1 MNESNSKQPSN
12 KSFKHLTLFDPPSPA
27 EEWKSQATKHALDE
41 LFNATYAYR
50 SSKEFNE
57 LIQFV

>member
-12 KSFKHLTLFDPPSPA
+12 KSFKQLTLFDPPSPA

-41 LFNATYAYR
+41 LFNAT
-50 SSKEFNE
+50 
-57 LIQFV
+57 